1 MEGLA
6 GQPDARHGRVQII
19 KDTQDASTTRGAG
32 REGIDVQ
39 QVIAFVPRQVASL
52 LFQRTEAGEV
62 ENQLAR
68 IGREKRRYEICYLPG
83 VLPHDAMQALLIGGI
98 ISGGATQEVLLG
110 TVRDIFVKARA
121 GLLLRDE
128 KGAVIG
134 RQIKRYFG
142 KKQDA
147 PGLKLAAVPER
158 ALARMR
164 SAPAGRI
171 LVIPDF
177 QPGTGA

>member
-1 MEGLA
+1 
-6 GQPDARHGRVQII
+6 
-19 KDTQDASTTRGAG
+19 
-32 REGIDVQ
+32 
-39 QVIAFVPRQVASL
+39 
-52 LFQRTEAGEV
+52 
-62 ENQLAR
+62 
-68 IGREKRRYEICYLPG
+68 
-83 VLPHDAMQALLIGGI
+83 MQALLIGGI